1 MNLELITDSC
11 FIRNYLSRTG
21 ERKSKLSRN
30 THRLEKHLFLRESC
44 LFQSMQFHIEA
55 KKSHPKSCHKEAIHT
70 DTILIDMFP
79 FLLRIILTESIFGKI
94 IYFTETET
102 DTNLQAKQVFSQT

>member
-1 MNLELITDSC
+1 MSFPKYAISY
-11 FIRNYLSRTG
+11 R
-21 ERKSKLSRN
+21 SKKN
-30 THRLEKHLFLRESC
+30 
-44 LFQSMQFHIEA
+44 
-55 KKSHPKSCHKEAIHT
+55 HPKSCHKEAIHT